1 MFYFSPALPAG
12 ILLTVLV
19 LLSSTDLAAQRTM
32 GVTLSAK
39 GHQEGY
45 ILFAPMVSKTTYLID
60 KKGRMVNSWTSET
73 LPGQSAYLLP
83 DGSLLRASTDKKA
96 PLKKSGNGGIIE
108 KFNWEGKR
116 TWMYKISDS
125 LESQHHD
132 IFPMANGNILAIV
145 YSIKSYEQ
153 AVAAG
158 RNPNYSPSVI
168 FSEKII
174 EIKPEGDTGR
184 IVWEWN
190 AWDHIVQDVDPSKAN
205 FGSIIDHPELIN
217 LNYQANKV
225 EVAGDWIYLNSVYY
239 NPELDQIMV
248 SSYDFDEIWIID
260 HSTTTA
266 EAASHS
272 GGKSGK
278 GGDLLYRWGNPYA
291 YNAGTRDDQ
300 FFFAQHAAHWIE
312 KGRPDAG
319 KIMVFN
325 NGART
330 SSALGKGKNFSSV
343 DVIAPPVDKQGNYTH
358 EKGRPYLPTQ
368 PNWRY
373 LDTTNGAFFT
383 SHMSNAER
391 LPNGNTLISNGLL
404 GEFFEVTPKNKI
416 VWKYKNPV
424 FMNGPVTQGTVVN
437 GGSFMFRCAFYPTTY
452 PAFVKRKIKP
462 GATIELTP

>member
-1 MFYFSPALPAG
+1 MLYFSSSVRAG
-12 ILLTVLV
+12 ILLLATFLV
-19 LLSSTDLAAQRTM
+19 TSIIPLTAQRTM
-32 GVTLSAK
+32 GVTLSEK
-39 GHQEGY
+39 GQQDGY

-73 LPGQSAYLLP
+73 LPGQSAYLLK

-96 PLKKSGNGGIIE
+96 VLKKSGNGGIIE
-108 KFNWEGKR
+108 KFNWEGKL
-116 TWMYKISDS
+116 TWSYKISDS

-132 IFPMANGNILAIV
+132 IFPMPNGNILAIV

-153 AVAAG
+153 ALVAG
-158 RNPNYSPSVI
+158 RNPNFAPSVV
-168 FSEKII
+168 FSEKIV

-205 FGSIIDHPELIN
+205 FGSLIDHPELIN

-239 NPELDQIMV
+239 NPDLDQIVV
-248 SSYDFDEIWIID
+248 SSYDFDELWIID

-278 GGDLLYRWGNPYA
+278 GGDLLYRWGNPYT

-300 FFFAQHAAHWIE
+300 YFFAQHAAHWIE

-319 KIMVFN
+319 KIMIFN
-325 NGART
+325 NGAR
-330 SSALGKGKNFSSV
+330 GGGNNYSSV
-343 DVIAPPVDKQGNYTH
+343 DIIAPPMDKQGRYVY
-358 EKGRPYLPTQ
+358 EKGKPFPPKT
-368 PNWRY
+368 PSWRY
-373 LDTTNGAFFT
+373 VDTTVGKFFT

-391 LPNGNTLISNGLL
+391 LPNGNTLICNGLL

-424 FMNGPVTQGTVVN
+424 FMNGPVAQGTVVN

-452 PAFVKRKIKP
+452 PAFTSRKIKP
-462 GATIELTP
+462 GGTIELTP